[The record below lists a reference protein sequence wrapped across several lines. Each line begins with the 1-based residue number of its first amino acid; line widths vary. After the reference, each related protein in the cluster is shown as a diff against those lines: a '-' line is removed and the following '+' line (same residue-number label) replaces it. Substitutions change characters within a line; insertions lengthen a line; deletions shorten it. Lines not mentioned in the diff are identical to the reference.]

1 MDKAEDAKE
10 IENIVRIERD
20 IKVENDIFGEEQ
32 SQEEAFETR
41 KKQNID
47 KLLQNKDI
55 KYRGIFSGRA
65 MKIIGF
71 VLMFFAQVYLC
82 IKLVNNIQ
90 GLPESVL
97 NFGDV
102 MLTLSYFALPM
113 FLSANFCI
121 IMTSKTKIKKTV
133 IVYSIIAISIFLL
146 VLFFFSRYMIG
157 IGRAL
162 NPDNPSEAYK
172 FAETITKGA
181 FGKIIN
187 YNVFVDLALFSLFY
201 FFLFYNPK
209 KIEGKKSVLAFR
221 LCCIIPVI
229 FAVISAILYGL
240 YNIGEIDLPVAVLA
254 ILPCRSFTI
263 YAIFFGIAFIIKL
276 RQYLFTKWGGTQEE
290 YELYAKSNRSSL
302 EISIVSSIIILVV
315 CLVDFILFQI
325 NPFVVFFGIGFN
337 YYYAFSIPLIM
348 LLSYTRN
355 TKSSIWDYIM
365 IAIFVFA
372 VIILY
377 LETGLFIISNA

>member
-1 MDKAEDAKE
+1 M
-10 IENIVRIERD
+10 
-20 IKVENDIFGEEQ
+20 
-32 SQEEAFETR
+32 
-41 KKQNID
+41 
-47 KLLQNKDI
+47 KDI
-55 KYRGIFSGRA
+55 KYRGIFSGRT

-82 IKLVNNIQ
+82 IGIINKFIEMPQ
-90 GLPESVL
+90 SIL
-97 NFGDV
+97 NFADV
-102 MLTLSYFALPM
+102 MLTLSFFALPM
-113 FLSANFCI
+113 FLSAKFCV
-121 IMTSKTKIKKTV
+121 IMTSKKKIKKTV
-133 IVYSIIAISIFLL
+133 IAYSIIAISIFLL
-146 VLFFFSRYMIG
+146 VLFFFYRYMIG

-162 NPDNPSEAYK
+162 NPDNPAEAYK

-201 FFLFYNPK
+201 FFLFHNPK
-209 KIEGKKSVLAFR
+209 KFEGKKSVLAFR

-240 YNIGEIDLPVAVLA
+240 YNFGKIDLPVAVLA
-254 ILPCRSFTI
+254 ILPCRSLTV

-276 RQYLFTKWGGTQEE
+276 RQHLFAKWGGTQEE

-302 EISIVSSIIILVV
+302 EISVVSSIIIFVV
-315 CLVDFILFQI
+315 CLLDFVLSQI

-337 YYYAFSIPLIM
+337 YYYVFSIPVIM
-348 LLSYTRN
+348 LLSYTRK

-377 LETGLFIISNA
+377 LETGLFIISKT